1 MSGMK
6 VPSLICCFPGSVG
19 SSVLSWLSQGLEKV
33 IPQPVPAPGTL
44 QALGKSFETS
54 IDVPDQVGDRSRQQS
69 GILGLLALFTF
80 SSYYFSFPSL
90 SNANLEH

>member
-1 MSGMK
+1 M
-6 VPSLICCFPGSVG
+6 G

-54 IDVPDQVGDRSRQQS
+54 IDVPDQVRDRWGNSLAY
-69 GILGLLALFTF
+69 LGFQLFLPF
-80 SSYYFSFPSL
+80 LIFFPFLSL
-90 SNANLEH
+90 SQC